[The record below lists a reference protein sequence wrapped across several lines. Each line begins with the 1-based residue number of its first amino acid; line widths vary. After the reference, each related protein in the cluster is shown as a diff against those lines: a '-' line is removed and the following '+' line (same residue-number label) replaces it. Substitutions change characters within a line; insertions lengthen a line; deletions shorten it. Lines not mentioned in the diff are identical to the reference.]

1 MTSNNLKNSIERS
14 KSDVNNN
21 HQTASTQDNKKQQ
34 QKTPHKKKK
43 LYPLS
48 THTPSN
54 DIIVI
59 DSNDEKTLKLY
70 TDQLRLED
78 AKAIERLKNKFYKF
92 GLLFKGESNRVDI
105 AISLLEEINIL
116 PKGNSIFN
124 LTKSISNFSI
134 IHAGLCHP
142 KIRPIFEAD
151 EIMSLLDF
159 CKNRLVFNCR
169 ERHNEIKRKRDKN
182 QLGET
187 NIHHNH
193 SSKKKNKETNIT
205 PPPKKEDLNKKK
217 NYQDNSSKNS
227 RSSENNFQSDDV
239 ERFNINYS
247 DKIKIDE
254 NSSFSETDSGSE
266 NGSGVNYNDY
276 DFEAE
281 SDDDSNDLNFQ
292 DLSEISSMESDEQTK
307 YYSKQQNQKN
317 TKTTFKK
324 KRKSKQTP
332 TKKTNKKEKKY
343 SKKRK
348 SKNNRS

>member
-1 MTSNNLKNSIERS
+1 MKF
-14 KSDVNNN
+14 
-21 HQTASTQDNKKQQ
+21 Q
-34 QKTPHKKKK
+34 
-43 LYPLS
+43 Y
-48 THTPSN
+48 
-54 DIIVI
+54 
-59 DSNDEKTLKLY
+59 SNDEKTLKLY

-169 ERHNEIKRKRDKN
+169 ERHNEIKRKRDRN

-205 PPPKKEDLNKKK
+205 PPQKKK
-217 NYQDNSSKNS
+217 
-227 RSSENNFQSDDV
+227 
-239 ERFNINYS
+239 
-247 DKIKIDE
+247 KISTKKKIT
-254 NSSFSETDSGSE
+254 NGSE

-332 TKKTNKKEKKY
+332 TKKLIKREKIFQEKEV
-343 SKKRK
+343 
-348 SKNNRS
+348 KNNRS